1 MQANDVQVLPLPW
14 VHISVLFVTVIGDEI
29 KHLQFDTGALFADG
43 HLNIDEKPEWTC
55 VDLVSAQI
63 EAKMR
68 ANQIDFRNHFLA
80 SLSQPDKLAVTCRQ
94 TVLLKADSDDFNLVS
109 REIPF
114 HLKKWKK
121 ISLYIYIL
129 SNSIMFRDSSKF
141 YRETLNELNKCS
153 ENERLAPSALLIA
166 LQIVCVSRHQVLTRI
181 SECALAMEDSV
192 AEKCQQFCLT
202 KGDSRQLAYP
212 INSCAFAECTAK
224 CINLQLKECD
234 DSKEV
239 SNLYNEIAGTQ
250 MLMGIEAAFD
260 VIASLETPKLE
271 KINDAANKDLPFRA

>member
-1 MQANDVQVLPLPW
+1 MPQTVKSSDKATHKVFLGYPINQLTLTVCQLREMSPLPNFFARW
-14 VHISVLFVTVIGDEI
+14 YQENER
-29 KHLQFDTGALFADG
+29 KFDTGALFADG

-114 HLKKWKK
+114 HLKK
-121 ISLYIYIL
+121 
-129 SNSIMFRDSSKF
+129 F

-166 LQIVCVSRHQVLTRI
+166 LQIVCVSRHQGDHLKAHLSAWTLTFNI
-181 SECALAMEDSV
+181 
-192 AEKCQQFCLT
+192 K
-202 KGDSRQLAYP
+202 K
-212 INSCAFAECTAK
+212 
-224 CINLQLKECD
+224 
-234 DSKEV
+234 
-239 SNLYNEIAGTQ
+239 
-250 MLMGIEAAFD
+250 
-260 VIASLETPKLE
+260 
-271 KINDAANKDLPFRA
+271 